1 MTRSRDTANIIPTV
15 DAKGDLLVGTADN
28 TVDNLSPGTNGQVLT
43 ANSATTTGLE
53 WTTPVS
59 NENFIINGAF
69 DIWQRGTST
78 TTAGLGYY
86 TADRFA
92 TVISGG
98 SGTWSRETSVLP
110 EGAQYGLKFTASSAN
125 TFAKVYYTME
135 TIDAIKLAGKTITV
149 SADFYESSASGFNA
163 AISAHFS
170 TLEDNASSGTWTQIG
185 SSAPS
190 NPSGV
195 WYKTSGTF
203 TIPSDAKSLQFRFEN
218 SSKMSSEHYIIT
230 NIQVEIGSGATP
242 FRRNAPSIQA
252 ELAACQ
258 RYYHRISSTGTDLLA
273 WGAAYNTSVARY
285 SVPFPVTM
293 RIKPTAL
300 EQSGTASDYAFG
312 ISGVT
317 SVTCTGAPFFSA
329 ASVNLATFNASI
341 PANSVT
347 TYHPVT
353 LDSRNSNAYL
363 AWSAEL

>member
-1 MTRSRDTANIIPTV
+1 MTRSRDTASIIPTV

-28 TVDNLSPGTNGQVLT
+28 NIDNLSPGTNGQVLT

-53 WTTPVS
+53 WTTPAS
-59 NENFIINGAF
+59 TGNAIINGAF

-125 TFAKVYYTME
+125 TFGKIYYTME
-135 TIDAIKLAGKTITV
+135 TFDAVKLAGKTITV
-149 SADFYESSASGFNA
+149 SADFYESSASGFDA

-230 NIQVEIGSGATP
+230 NIQVEVGSEATP
-242 FRRNAPSIQA
+242 FKRNANSIQG

-258 RYYHRISSTGTDLLA
+258 RYYQIVGFGAFGRATSTTNGKFAGNL
-273 WGAAYNTSVARY
+273 
-285 SVPFPVTM
+285 PVTM
-293 RIKPTAL
+293 RAAASGSLAFTNPTA
-300 EQSGTASDYAFG
+300 EEIAVADRTATEATLTNFQ
-312 ISGVT
+312 
-317 SVTCTGAPFFSA
+317 SVTDGWRGSINGF
-329 ASVNLATFNASI
+329 ASMTTTNALI
-341 PANSVT
+341 LT
-347 TYHPVT
+347 
-353 LDSRNSNAYL
+353 SNVIQL
-363 AWSAEL
+363 SSEL